1 MVGCSWQRQAVNN
14 CKHSIAVTT
23 KGCGKST
30 YGKVSTSAL
39 NGRMTMKTAVFILRP
54 TLVCIFVFLKAI
66 YIYAVMFWM
75 LWALLFAAWTF
86 VATARQ
92 WTLPKHSLVPKAHQ
106 ERIALTAPSRMRQC
120 FHLQMNSIPEV
131 DGRLFQCWKQ
141 RKENCNPMPASRKEK
156 TRCWLMKNN
165 WKERTN
171 TSGTTTCLRKGLQG
185 ICEPRPVWLCFSC
198 FGFCSWGWGWVF
210 LLLSG
215 K

>member
-1 MVGCSWQRQAVNN
+1 
-14 CKHSIAVTT
+14 
-23 KGCGKST
+23 
-30 YGKVSTSAL
+30 
-39 NGRMTMKTAVFILRP
+39 
-54 TLVCIFVFLKAI
+54 
-66 YIYAVMFWM
+66 MFWM

-198 FGFCSWGWGWVF
+198 FGFLQLGLRLSFLAFVRKIKEKRSNSAYQKNRFWGLEAVQEVQPDVASWGLQV
-210 LLLSG
+210 LYDA
-215 K
+215 